1 MLAGLQRGKPITVR
15 GERYRQLPEVIAV
28 ESKRGAAPE
37 QAAAALGAG
46 AADMIE
52 NKGKLVLF
60 RSPRQKAGFVERVSG
75 VSVYPTVL
83 NARTGAIG
91 VLTGT
96 LVVTPKSMADADAIA
111 ADHGLEKTRAYAH
124 LQTVFYRVKP
134 GIDIADVSAALQ
146 ADPRIESAY
155 PEIIEHVRAPK

>member
-1 MLAGLQRGKPITVR
+1 MGTRHTKIIALALALAASLGAAQEPSAPARSKAAERAAMLAGLQRGKPITVR

-52 NKGKLVLF
+52 SKGKLVLF

-83 NARTGAIG
+83 NARTG
-91 VLTGT
+91 
-96 LVVTPKSMADADAIA
+96 
-111 ADHGLEKTRAYAH
+111 
-124 LQTVFYRVKP
+124 
-134 GIDIADVSAALQ
+134 
-146 ADPRIESAY
+146 
-155 PEIIEHVRAPK
+155 